1 MNQRRFTRVP
11 FLRRARIETRGY
23 QLDAQ
28 CLDISARGILLVRP
42 PDADWALEQH
52 IRITIPIAERE
63 VITMECSVAHI
74 DDEVV
79 GCACDSMDLESL
91 TVLRRVLELNL
102 PDSVSVHRELAELIR
117 IDKY

>member
-23 QLDAQ
+23 QMDAQ
-28 CLDISARGILLVRP
+28 CLDISARGVLLVRP
-42 PDADWALEQH
+42 PEVDWALEQH
-52 IRITIPIAERE
+52 IRITIVITERE
-63 VITMECSVAHI
+63 SILMDCSVAHI
-74 DDEVV
+74 DDDVV

-102 PDSVSVHRELAELIR
+102 PDSVSIHRELAELIR
-117 IDKY
+117 SDKY